1 MLKRLENKLTMLN
14 AVLSFL
20 KLNISAWGNST
31 VMAELITKLET
42 LIGEIKSIR
51 RITDSDLTGITAE
64 KLVQQEVLI
73 NKAYEMSSI
82 LYAMASRS
90 ENKVLQGKVDF
101 TENELIEARGGDLIS
116 TCKTIATLV
125 GENLTA
131 LIPYELTEADV
142 TVLEEMIRNFSNN
155 LPTHR
160 VSVSERK
167 AANDRLKEVF
177 STVDTLVNEQLDRM
191 MVRYRNGST
200 DLYAAYNNAR
210 MTVQYGIRHE
220 KEEKPK
226 MD

>member
-1 MLKRLENKLTMLN
+1 MVNRLENKLTMFK

-31 VMAELITKLET
+31 VMAELISKLEA
-42 LIGEIKSIR
+42 LIGEIESIR
-51 RITDSDLTGITAE
+51 LITDSDLTGITAE
-64 KLVQQEVLI
+64 KLVEQEDLI
-73 NKAYEMSSI
+73 DKAYELSSI

-101 TENELIEARGGDLIS
+101 TETELQKTRGGELIS
-116 TCKTIATLV
+116 TCVAIASLVSENLATLV
-125 GENLTA
+125 
-131 LIPYELTEADV
+131 PYEVTQADV
-142 TVLEEMIRNFSNN
+142 SVLEEMISSYSEN

-191 MVRYRNGST
+191 MVRYRNNST

-210 MTVQYGIRHE
+210 TTVNYGIRHE
-220 KEEKPK
+220 KVEKPK